1 MEQGLTILDN
11 LFWSVSKK
19 AKSESISRG
28 GDSRLSPH
36 SSHGKGRKNF
46 TRLRLL
52 LWYIFHA
59 YRTRKQRRKFLF
71 TLCCFFFYQ
80 QRQRSCMCAHYTLI
94 SFSVRE
100 KKYFPWKGG
109 KRKKYEILISLACF
123 LRRYFSNVTFSP
135 SVISLWFQMFHK

>member
-19 AKSESISRG
+19 AKSENIPRG

-36 SSHGKGRKNF
+36 SSHGKGRKSF

-71 TLCCFFFYQ
+71 TLCCFFYQ

-94 SFSVRE
+94 FFRSGKKIFST
-100 KKYFPWKGG
+100 KGG
-109 KRKKYEILISLACF
+109 KKEKYEILISLACF

-135 SVISLWFQMFHK
+135 SVISLWFKMFNK